1 MSKKNRDILIVALA
15 AVMLALIMFFAPYRQ
30 RSRVVELDSG
40 HRIIMG
46 TFARV
51 LAVAEDSACA
61 TETVEAAFQQLR
73 RIDQLMSDYND
84 ASEISLLNRDAFK
97 KEIPVSSETFEV
109 LQRAIEFSRLSDGA
123 FDITIGPLSTLWRE
137 AAEAN
142 SVPDS
147 GELIEARTR
156 VGYEKLILDPHKKT
170 VRFAVEGMKLDLG
183 GIAKG
188 YGIDKAVEI
197 MQTKG
202 CLGGMVDIGG
212 DIRCFG
218 RPPKGRKSWLIGLQ
232 DPQQTDQLFDT
243 ARPLLVLKL
252 SDMAIAT
259 SGDYRRFALIDGQK
273 FSHIIDTKT
282 GLGKGKLCS
291 VTIIAPNATDADALA
306 TAVSVM
312 GPEKGLELIESIPD
326 TEAVLISSKAKADI
340 LKTSGAETLLE
351 NSETA
356 KTLKSSRQ

>member
-1 MSKKNRDILIVALA
+1 MSRKNRDILIA
-15 AVMLALIMFFAPYRQ
+15 AVTVVMLALIMFFAPHRQ
-30 RSRVVELDSG
+30 RSWAVELDSG
-40 HRIIMG
+40 HRFIMG
-46 TFARV
+46 TFARIV
-51 LAVAEDSACA
+51 AVAKDSTSAKTA
-61 TETVEAAFQQLR
+61 VEAAFQQLR

-84 ASEISLLNRDAFK
+84 ASEISLLNRDAFEK
-97 KEIPVSSETFEV
+97 DIPVSSETFEV
-109 LQRAIEFSRLSDGA
+109 LQRAVEFSRLSDGA
-123 FDITIGPLSTLWRE
+123 FDITIGPLSALWRE

-142 SVPDS
+142 SVLDS
-147 GELIEARTR
+147 SELIKARSR
-156 VGYEKLILDPHKKT
+156 IGYEKLILDPHKKT

-202 CLGGMVDIGG
+202 CLGGMVDVGG

-218 RPPKGRKSWLIGLQ
+218 RPPKGRKSWLIGLR
-232 DPQQTDQLFDT
+232 DPQRTDELFDT
-243 ARPLLVLKL
+243 TRSLLILKL

-282 GLGKGKLCS
+282 GLGKGKLSS
-291 VTIIAPNATDADALA
+291 VTVIAPNATDADALA

-312 GPEKGLELIESIPD
+312 GPEKGLALIESIPD
-326 TEAVLISSKAKADI
+326 TEAVLIPSKSKADI
-340 LKTSGAETLLE
+340 LKTSGAGRLLKNPE
-351 NSETA
+351 
-356 KTLKSSRQ
+356 

>member
-1 MSKKNRDILIVALA
+1 MSRKNRDILIA
-15 AVMLALIMFFAPYRQ
+15 AVTVVMLALLMFFTPRCR
-30 RSRVVELDSG
+30 RSRAVELDSG

-46 TFARV
+46 TFARI
-51 LAVAEDSACA
+51 LAVAEDSTSAKA
-61 TETVEAAFQQLR
+61 AVEAAFQQLC
-73 RIDQLMSDYND
+73 RIERLMSDYNE
-84 ASEISLLNRDAFK
+84 ASEISLLNSDAFEK
-97 KEIPVSSETFEV
+97 DILVSSETFEV
-109 LQRAIEFSRLSDGA
+109 LQRAVEFSRLSDGA
-123 FDITIGPLSTLWRE
+123 FDVTVGPLSQLWRE

-147 GELIEARTR
+147 GELIRVRTR
-156 VGYEKLILDPHKKT
+156 VGYEKLILEPHKKT
-170 VRFAVEGMKLDLG
+170 IRFAVEGMKLDLG

-188 YGIDKAVEI
+188 YGIDNAVEI

-202 CLGGMVDIGG
+202 CLGGMVDVGG

-218 RPPKGRKSWLIGLQ
+218 RPPKGRESWLIGLQ
-232 DPQQTDQLFDT
+232 DPQRTDQLFDT
-243 ARPLLVLKL
+243 ARPLLILKL

-282 GLGKGKLCS
+282 GLGKGKLSS
-291 VTIIAPNATDADALA
+291 VTIIARSATDADALA

-312 GPEKGLELIESIPD
+312 GPEKGFELIESMPD
-326 TEAVLISSKAKADI
+326 TEAVLIPSKPKADI

-356 KTLKSSRQ
+356 ITLKSSRQ